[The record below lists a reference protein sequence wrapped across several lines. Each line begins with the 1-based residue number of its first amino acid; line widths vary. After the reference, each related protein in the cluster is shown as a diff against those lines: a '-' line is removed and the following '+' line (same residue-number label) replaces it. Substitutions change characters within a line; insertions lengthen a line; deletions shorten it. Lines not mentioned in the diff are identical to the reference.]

1 MPFME
6 WRDEYSV
13 HHATLDFD
21 HQMLINIINQ
31 LHDAIQTKQDTAV
44 IGMVIG
50 SLKRYVETHFKRE
63 ETVMR
68 ECRFPDL
75 KAHARKHREIEATV
89 NDVLTLFQRA
99 PQEVDS
105 QEVLRF
111 LKTWLVNHILKSD
124 MKYAPYV
131 AHEGRL
137 PEVVE

>member
-1 MPFME
+1 MPFMQ

-31 LHDAIQTKQDTAV
+31 LFDAIATKQDKQV
-44 IGMVIG
+44 IGQVIH
-50 SLKRYVETHFKRE
+50 SLARYVETHFARE
-63 ETVMR
+63 ERVMK
-68 ECRFPDL
+68 ECRYPDL
-75 KAHARKHREIEATV
+75 APHAAKHREIEQTV
-89 NDVLTLFQRA
+89 WDIVHLWERD
-99 PQEVDS
+99 PSEVNS
-105 QEVLRF
+105 AEVLRF

-131 AHEGRL
+131 AHEGKL